1 MYCKYRYYSHR
12 MCKNGNFCET
22 CLFRIFQQFMTF
34 KNHSEVG
41 KMMWLTITLFNCRM
55 LAYKAEDMHK
65 RLKPDELVEREVLE
79 QSIQDEVAAHCIQLW
94 MKRYLRTVVDNFSR
108 DTEDQVTIM

>member
-1 MYCKYRYYSHR
+1 M
-12 MCKNGNFCET
+12 N
-22 CLFRIFQQFMTF
+22 F

-79 QSIQDEVAAHCIQLW
+79 QSIQDEVAAHCIHLW

-108 DTEDQVTIM
+108 DTEDQVTVM